1 MKKFS
6 RLLDLL
12 MSIACCLL
20 TIAGF
25 VKFLIFRFIPIDEF
39 LIGIMFGIITTLTFF
54 YGYLYGFS
62 RFDAFLTNTPPTK
75 GDLMLYIWSIMMGL
89 CGIYLSF
96 DPSRNKI
103 LFISGSIFF
112 LGGGIW
118 ELTSYIRKS
127 KHRE

>member
-1 MKKFS
+1 MKNSS
-6 RLLDLL
+6 RILELLVA
-12 MSIACCLL
+12 IVCLL
-20 TIAGF
+20 AILGGF
-25 VKFLIFRFIPIDEF
+25 VKLIVFHSISLHDF
-39 LIGIMFGIITTLTFF
+39 LIGFMFAFFTMLVGF
-54 YGYLYGFS
+54 YGYRYGFS
-62 RFDAFLTNTPPTK
+62 RFDAFLTNSPPTK

-118 ELTSYIRKS
+118 ELTSYIRKQ
-127 KHRE
+127 KG